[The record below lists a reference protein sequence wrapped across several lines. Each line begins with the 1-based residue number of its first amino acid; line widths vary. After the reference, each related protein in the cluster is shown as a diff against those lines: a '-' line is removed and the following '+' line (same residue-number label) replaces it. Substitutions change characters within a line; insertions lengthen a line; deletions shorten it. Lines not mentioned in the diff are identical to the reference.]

1 MENKEIQIKMIP
13 LDNLIDVLV
22 SLYNNG
28 VDYVDLAGLSGEGMD
43 HLAISFTTE
52 YMNEEHQDNF
62 KYMEKGDGTDIVIDV
77 NRKLSDEDLNDL
89 V

>member
-1 MENKEIQIKMIP
+1 MENKEVHIKMIP
-13 LDNLIDVLV
+13 LDSLIDVLV

-28 VDYVDLAGLSGEGMD
+28 VDYVDITGVPGEGMD

-52 YMNEEHQDNF
+52 YMSEEAKDNF
-62 KYMEKGDGTDIVIDV
+62 EHMESDDITDIVIDV

>member
-1 MENKEIQIKMIP
+1 MENKEVHIKMIP

-28 VDYVDLAGLSGEGMD
+28 VDYIDLAGVAGEGVD
-43 HLAISFTTE
+43 QLAISFTTE
-52 YMNEEHQDNF
+52 YMNDEHKENF
-62 KYMEKGDGTDIVIDV
+62 DYMEKDDATDIIMDV
-77 NRKLSDEDLNDL
+77 NTKLSDEDINDL